1 MTIDNELISRLEHL
15 ARLEL
20 SVEERQRIQKDLNE
34 ILDMVAKLEELD
46 TENVEPLVY
55 LSEEANV
62 LRKDEIKN
70 QVTREDALSNAPDKD
85 EQYFRLPKV
94 IDL

>member
-34 ILDMVAKLEELD
+34 ILAMVAKLEELD

-70 QVTREDALSNAPDKD
+70 QVDRDDALSNAPDKD